1 MDKPD
6 NTTDSNITTDTTKVS
21 KVDSNVVSNVTPKM
35 TGKPRPKRSGRPSMT
50 KLQKQLAAEARRMLP
65 KQKVIKL
72 NRTVGHP
79 KTNPILPEDEAAK
92 LLEYN
97 TQIRKGF
104 LDNPLAWSKLY
115 FTNHFRMPSSPFHQ
129 IIMMKAQSQK
139 YLAIAAPRGSSK
151 TTIAGFAYPLHQI
164 CFKQRRFIVYI
175 SNTFKQATLLLHTL
189 KDEVKTNKKLKADY
203 GVTIPKKDAED
214 VTIFHHADGF
224 ETMVICLGSDQM
236 GNIRGR
242 KFGAYRPDLI
252 ILDDVENDEL
262 VRSAERRQKLQE
274 DYDNAVALAG
284 DIDTKYLVI
293 GTILH
298 DDSLLAKIMSKD
310 QYQEYD
316 KIFFKGLYKDGK
328 TKEYFSLW
336 PEKMSVE
343 WLLGYWKNKPYTFAK
358 EIQNNPAGAGT
369 EDINKRD
376 FRYWRIENMQALL
389 FDELGNI
396 TARYHLSDCRAAI
409 ASDLAWEDKQESDYT
424 AIIPAFLTPN
434 SDVLIDDY
442 FFKKGVRPNEF
453 EEYIFTLEERLRAI
467 TGMTVPIG
475 FEKAKLEKV
484 MKWFLHQ
491 AMRRRNRYLTLKD
504 LKCSKEKVERIVTV
518 LQPRYNQH
526 SIYHKRNMGE
536 LEIQLTRLRSAT
548 HDDLADAAAMVT
560 RLLQYPKTKR
570 ARHIEDDDVRFMNLR
585 QWNINK
591 QQRTAGSI
599 GQFGIGA
606 KRYTIPSNVCPI

>member
-1 MDKPD
+1 MSD
-6 NTTDSNITTDTTKVS
+6 NIDNIDIKDSMVGT
-21 KVDSNVVSNVTPKM
+21 
-35 TGKPRPKRSGRPSMT
+35 PRPKRCGHPKLT
-50 KLQKQLAAEARRMLP
+50 KLQKELNAAIRKQVKEGRANQAKQPKVAKPKRPAGRPKSNPMLSESELT
-65 KQKVIKL
+65 QQ
-72 NRTVGHP
+72 
-79 KTNPILPEDEAAK
+79 E
-92 LLEYN
+92 EYN
-97 TQIRKGF
+97 KQVRQTF
-104 LDNPLAWSKLY
+104 LDNPLMWGKAY
-115 FTNHFRMPSSPFHQ
+115 FKNHFRMPSSPFHQ

-139 YLAIAAPRGSSK
+139 FLAIAAPRGSSK
-151 TTIAGFAYPLHQI
+151 TTITGFAYPLHQI

-175 SNTFKQATLLLHTL
+175 SNTFKQSTLLLHTL
-189 KDEVKTNKKLKADY
+189 KQEVKENKKLKADY
-203 GVTIPKKDAED
+203 GVSIPKKDAED
-214 VTIFHHADGF
+214 VTIFRHPDGF
-224 ETMVICLGSDQM
+224 ETMVICLGADQM

-274 DYDNAVALAG
+274 DFDNAVTPAG
-284 DIDTKYLVI
+284 DIDTKFLVI

-298 DDSLLAKIMSKD
+298 DDSLLAKLMSKD
-310 QYQEYD
+310 QYREYD
-316 KIFFKGLYKDGK
+316 KIFFKGLYKDAK

-343 WLLGYWKNKPYTFAK
+343 WLMDYWKNKPYTFAK

-376 FRYWRIENMQALL
+376 FRYWRIENMQAIL
-389 FDELGNI
+389 FDDIGNI

-424 AIIPAFLTPN
+424 AIVPAFLTPN
-434 SDVLIDDY
+434 SDVLLDDY
-442 FFKKGVRPNEF
+442 FFSKGVRPNEF

-484 MKWFLHQ
+484 MKWFLQQ
-491 AMRRRNRYLTLKD
+491 AMRRRNRWLTLKD

-548 HDDLADAAAMVT
+548 HDDLADAAAMVV
-560 RLLQYPKTKR
+560 RLLQFPKAQR
-570 ARHIEDDDVRFMNLR
+570 AKHIAEDDDNFMRLR
-585 QWNINK
+585 KWNISK
-591 QQRTAGSI
+591 QKVNSI

-606 KRYTIPSNVCPI
+606 KRYTIPANVCPI